1 MSTSTSSQRAAA
13 VAPAA
18 ATGTR
23 RRGGIH
29 GVTSAFWIF
38 VGPFVFG
45 LIVFVYLPI
54 IWSVVLSF
62 SRAQNTV
69 TPGDW
74 VGLQNYVDLLRP
86 GPFVDS
92 LITFTIFAAFI
103 VPLTFA
109 LSIERAGPVARVTA
123 SLLRRWRAPENSLPG
138 TASATSRPDRS
149 NRPSAGSSIRRRLR
163 PPAAG
168 FARADAGSTP

>member
-1 MSTSTSSQRAAA
+1 MSTSTSSARAAT
-13 VAPAA
+13 VAPDA

-29 GVTSAFWIF
+29 GVTSACWIF

-69 TPGDW
+69 TS
-74 VGLQNYVDLLRP
+74 RP
-86 GPFVDS
+86 LAASPTAICSTYRSEPPDS
-92 LITFTIFAAFI
+92 GWPVSRHVVISTFTM
-103 VPLTFA
+103 TT
-109 LSIERAGPVARVTA
+109 AR
-123 SLLRRWRAPENSLPG
+123 W
-138 TASATSRPDRS
+138 PDDPR
-149 NRPSAGSSIRRRLR
+149 
-163 PPAAG
+163 
-168 FARADAGSTP
+168 DA